1 MKGFDHMTDLQSTP
15 GLVEYAQYAMSQ
27 GWDPLPVWGV
37 NADGVCAC
45 RNGLQCSSP
54 GKHPIESEWQ
64 SRERLSV
71 PDAYTWWQAPL
82 HPINI
87 GLRTGVVSGFWALD
101 IDPRHDGDKSLL
113 ALEAQYGQLPR
124 TRVHRTGSGGRHYL
138 FRLPADFEVTNS
150 RGRLPKGIDVR
161 GNGGFIVAPGSTT
174 GVGRYFTEVDSEVAD
189 APGWLLD
196 LIRPQTAES
205 TVDVVDS
212 VDFTSMAPEAQERAR
227 RYLDSALSGEVERLE
242 AMRRDARVDMT
253 TYRGEPWNETVYQV
267 CCNLLELAQ
276 SQWLPFTVEDAK
288 VILRDHAPTDPG
300 FTMVD
305 VLGRLNSAAN
315 KVRGKDRP
323 MPSSILQDDWA
334 LLTAGLTSRYTQ
346 HLPKDEEG
354 RPEPWPEDKW
364 DQLGNARRTLR
375 LASGRLLYVREAQR
389 WFECGSNSIWASPR
403 GAKPDDVAAAWCA
416 RAMEAAQTLELP
428 AYDDAPTT
436 DSKGKPGPS
445 KREKFMAFMDISSKV
460 EMHSAVATQLRR
472 RADDF
477 GVLASSDQFN
487 SAPFDF
493 AVANGVIDLR
503 TGELHQA
510 RPEDFIS
517 IASEVSYDPE
527 MRIPT
532 FEHFLAT
539 SLPDPTVRAF
549 LQRVLGYSM
558 TSVTDEERMFIHFG
572 PKGNNGKSVLMDV
585 LKAILGG
592 HMTAA
597 SSKTI
602 IKQKGPST
610 RSGQDMIDLI
620 GPRFLMLNE
629 TNEGDALDTEIVK
642 SITTGDL
649 RADRALYEGNQEY
662 RITGKFHVST
672 NHLPH
677 ITPDDAMHRR
687 IVIIPWMESFLGR
700 EDPNLRRKLQSEL
713 PGILAWLVR
722 GAVSWFEEAQTSGRK
737 VFDDQPQVCAEA
749 LASFFEDED
758 EIGDW
763 FIDQVVPLSKTEDP
777 KTWTSTKDLYQHYVN
792 WRFTQALSGQAMSI
806 NAFGRR
812 LTAKGYE
819 QKQVRF
825 GDARVKV
832 RPIKTRT
839 SLTAGILD
847 HAALGR

>member
-1 MKGFDHMTDLQSTP
+1 MTNAHPSAA
-15 GLVEYAQYAMSQ
+15 LVEYAKYAMSL
-27 GWDPLPVWGV
+27 GWDPLPLWGV
-37 NADGVCAC
+37 TDQGVCAC
-45 RNGLQCSSP
+45 SNGLQCKTA
-54 GKHPIESEWQ
+54 GKHPLEGGWQ
-64 SRERLSV
+64 SRERVSI
-71 PDAYTWWQAPL
+71 PDAYEWWGNAS
-82 HPINI
+82 HPTNI
-87 GLRTGVVSGFWALD
+87 GLRTGKVSGFWALD
-101 IDPRHDGDKSLL
+101 IDPKSDGDKALL
-113 ALEAQYGQLPR
+113 ALEAEHGQLPT
-124 TRVHRTGSGGRHYL
+124 TRVHRTGSGGLHYL

-161 GNGGFIVAPGSTT
+161 GNGGFIVAPGSVTDR
-174 GVGRYFTEVDSEVAD
+174 GRYFTASDHEIVD
-189 APGWLLD
+189 APEWLLD
-196 LIRPQTAES
+196 LIRPQSIERS
-205 TVDVVDS
+205 IDVVESISFESLEPD
-212 VDFTSMAPEAQERAR
+212 AQERAK
-227 RYLDSALSGEVERLE
+227 RYLDSALAGEIERLE
-242 AMRRDARVDMT
+242 AMKRDARSDASS
-253 TYRGEPWNETVYQV
+253 YRGEPWNETVYQV

-276 SQWLPFTVEDAK
+276 SQWLPFGIAQVKE
-288 VILRDHAPTDPG
+288 ILRDHAPTDAG

-305 VLGRLNSAAN
+305 ILGRLNSAAN

-334 LLTAGLTSRYTQ
+334 MLTAGLTSRYTQ
-346 HLPKDEEG
+346 HLPKDAEG
-354 RPEPWPEDKW
+354 RPEVWPEDKW

-375 LASGRLLYVREAQR
+375 LAGGRLLYVRESQR
-389 WFECGSNSIWASPR
+389 WFECGSDSIWVSPR

-436 DSKGKPGPS
+436 DAKGKPGPS
-445 KREKFMAFMDISSKV
+445 KREKFMAFMDTSSKV

-477 GVLASSDQFN
+477 GVLASSTQFN

-493 AVANGVIDLR
+493 AVANGVVDLR
-503 TGELHQA
+503 NGELRRA

-532 FEHFLAT
+532 FEHFLET
-539 SLPDPTVRAF
+539 SLPDPEVRVF
-549 LQRVLGYSM
+549 LQKILGYSM
-558 TSVTDEERMFIHFG
+558 TSVTDEERMFIHYG

-585 LKAILGG
+585 LKSIMNG

-602 IKQKGPST
+602 IKQRGPAQ

-629 TNEGDALDTEIVK
+629 TNEGDALDMEVVK
-642 SITTGDL
+642 SLTSGDL

-677 ITPDDAMHRR
+677 VTPDDAMRRR

-700 EDPNLRRKLQSEL
+700 EDPNLRRRLQAEL

-722 GAVSWFEEAQTSGRK
+722 GAVMWFQESQTSGRK
-737 VFDDQPQVCAEA
+737 VFDAQPAVCQEA
-749 LASFFEDED
+749 LDAFFEEED
-758 EIGDW
+758 EIGSW
-763 FIDQVVPLSKTEDP
+763 FYDQAIPLSKTEDP

-792 WRFTQALSGQAMSI
+792 WRANQALSGQPMSLTG
-806 NAFGRR
+806 FGRR
-812 LTAKGYE
+812 LSSKGFE
-819 QKQVRF
+819 QKQIRL
-825 GDARVKV
+825 GDLRVKV

-839 SLTAGILD
+839 TLTAGILV
-847 HAALGR
+847 G